1 MRSGN
6 HSIPHRAAIFAA
18 ALTASVTAAC
28 FAAAPATTQPAA
40 TQPTAAQLEAEIQAL
55 QNQVKTL
62 QSGEQNVQRS
72 EESAAEVR
80 QIVKQV
86 LSDAK
91 TRSEY
96 MGNDLEAG
104 YNNGFFIQSA
114 NKEFNLTINGYLQ
127 YRYTW
132 SQAQR
137 GNNVTDTGSPIP
149 SSDIGNS
156 NGFDARRARL
166 ILSGYAFKNIIYSI
180 SGDFASGSGLGNSF
194 QILDT
199 WVGYKFNPG
208 LMIRA
213 GSMLVP
219 FTHVEYYSSGTEFPE
234 FAAAEAPFDPVRSLA
249 LDVSGNVDNNKLFYD
264 AQINNGSK
272 ANSLDGSANVSASP
286 NIDNRMGFYARV
298 QYAGAGTNADFT
310 DSPDVSWHKHLVW
323 AIGAAAGYEEQ
334 NSSAGVYPAPQ
345 TSLALAGLA
354 TPDAGYLPGVTA
366 SGSLYRATVDGHLK
380 YRGLALNGAV
390 YYQQYNAATP
400 GAGDDTALLY
410 KTYGTGSVWQL
421 GAYGEA
427 GYFIVPHRWELA
439 ARIGDLTTDGQG
451 KQSME
456 YTAGVNYYI
465 FGENA
470 KIQTA
475 FTYLPNAAYSSPNI
489 GANAN
494 TQDFITQVQLQVK
507 F

>member
-1 MRSGN
+1 MKPRK
-6 HSIPHRAAIFAA
+6 PTRPCRPAILAA
-18 ALTASVTAAC
+18 AAAVGISATT
-28 FAAAPATTQPAA
+28 FAAAPATQPAA

-55 QNQVKTL
+55 QVQVKTL
-62 QSGEQNVQRS
+62 QSNGQHLQAS
-72 EESAAEVR
+72 EESAAQVR

-86 LSDAK
+86 LADAK
-91 TRSEY
+91 TRSQY
-96 MGNDLEAG
+96 MGNALEAG

-114 NKEFNLTINGYLQ
+114 NKDFNLTINGYLQ
-127 YRYTW
+127 YRYTYA
-132 SQAQR
+132 QAQR
-137 GNNVTDTGSPIP
+137 GSNATATGGQIP
-149 SSDIGNS
+149 SSSIGNS

-166 ILSGYAFKNIIYSI
+166 ILSGYAFKHIIYSI

-199 WVGYKFNPG
+199 WIGYEFNPG
-208 LMIRA
+208 FMLRT

-249 LDVSGNVDNNKLFYD
+249 VDASGNLDNNKFFYD

-272 ANSLDGSANVSASP
+272 ANNLDGSDTVGAST
-286 NIDNRMGFYARV
+286 NLDNRMGFYARV
-298 QYAGAGTNADFT
+298 QYAGAGTNADFV
-310 DSPDVSWHKHLVW
+310 DSPDVAWHKHLVW
-323 AIGAAAGYEEQ
+323 AVGAAAGYEEQ
-334 NSSAGVYPAPQ
+334 NSSPGVYPSPQ
-345 TSLALAGLA
+345 TSLAIVGLA
-354 TPDAGYLPGVTA
+354 TPGSGYLGGVAA
-366 SGSLYRATVDGHLK
+366 SGSLYRATVDAHMK

-390 YYQQYNAATP
+390 YYQHYNAATP
-400 GAGDDTALLY
+400 GAGGDTALLY

-427 GYFIVPHRWELA
+427 GYFIVPHKWELA
-439 ARIGDLTTDGQG
+439 ARIGDLTTNGTG

-470 KIQTA
+470 KIQGA

-489 GANAN
+489 GSTMN
-494 TQDFITQVQLQVK
+494 TADYIAQVQFQVK